1 MSETVLALQVRKA
14 IDSESLVEFIRENLQ
29 GENLSIKGVAALCG
43 VADTSIIRGAA
54 FKSLALAGRLEN
66 KGFEAAALAEE
77 GFNPVATWL
86 TIDYFANES
95 KAKAVYAKAIANTFG
110 AFGVKSAFNQISHE
124 NFNQQI
130 QPNEPRLIA
139 GFVDAGKA
147 LGKMFGPAYG
157 ESFTL
162 LNIKKHCPNVAL
174 PEVPAQE
181 RASLK
186 SAEALL
192 TPTDIGKEL
201 GIVYST
207 GRGHAVKVNHLL
219 RELGY
224 QEKIGEKGPWS
235 ATEKGKPFS
244 ERKPISTNSKSDKD
258 QLFWYASILDELRKN
273 CIETAA

>member
-1 MSETVLALQVRKA
+1 MSENTLTLQVRKA
-14 IDSESLVEFIRENLQ
+14 IDTESLVEFIRENLQ

-54 FKSLALAGRLEN
+54 FKSAALAQKLEA
-66 KGFEAAALAEE
+66 KGFESAALAEE

-110 AFGVKSAFNQISHE
+110 AFGVKTAFNQISDDQ
-124 NFNQQI
+124 FNQQI
-130 QPNEPRLIA
+130 QPNEPKLIA

-147 LGKMFGPAYG
+147 LGEMFGPAYG
-157 ESFTL
+157 ESFAL

-174 PEVPAQE
+174 PEVPAKE

-186 SAEALL
+186 SSEALL
-192 TPTDIGKEL
+192 TPTEIADQLGMTYKSSGKPNPRAANNML
-201 GIVYST
+201 
-207 GRGHAVKVNHLL
+207 AA
-219 RELGY
+219 LGY
-224 QEKIGEKGPWS
+224 QEKIEGKWS

-244 ERKPISTNSKSDKD
+244 DRKPVSTNSKSDKD
-258 QLFWYASILDELRKN
+258 QLLWYASIIDELRGQ
-273 CIETAA
+273 EMESAA